1 MVLFSGM
8 FFYPVHE
15 RYGRSL
21 QKDRSGLL
29 PDLSLTV
36 SETKGNAPFVPYMPD
51 SLR

>member
-21 QKDRSGLL
+21 QKDRSGVL

-36 SETKGNAPFVPYMPD
+36 SETKGNVPSVSYMPD